1 VSRARRPAAALVA
14 AVLGAACVSGCAAP
28 DYRYAAEKP
37 TGTQTGAVYFKVP
50 YGWTQFP
57 TAAIAKAQQP
67 WAAAGDPQLLLQ
79 ATAWQEAYD
88 AAPEPS
94 LTHVFGRTTP
104 ERPVV
109 YASLRALYTEEQP
122 GATAAGLRDLLVPV
136 STLGKAVHVT
146 TDDVL
151 RQGSVSGV
159 HVVFS
164 YAPSAG
170 QPEETIDQTA
180 YLSDGTDA
188 VYLLVVR
195 CTTACYAEHRAE
207 IESVTSSYTIQEDR
221 HG

>member
-1 VSRARRPAAALVA
+1 MSRARHRVAAVVSAALVA
-14 AVLGAACVSGCAAP
+14 AGASGCAAP
-28 DYRYAAEKP
+28 DYRYAAEKS
-37 TGTQTGAVYFKVP
+37 TTSQTGSVYFKVP
-50 YGWTQFP
+50 YGWSQFP
-57 TAAIAKAQQP
+57 TAVIAKAQQP
-67 WAAAGDPQLLLQ
+67 WTAAGDPQLLLQ
-79 ATAWQEAYD
+79 ATVWQQAYD
-88 AAPEPS
+88 AASEPS
-94 LTHVFGRTTP
+94 LTHVFGRTAP
-104 ERPVV
+104 DRPAL
-109 YASLRALYTEEQP
+109 YASLRGLYTEEQP
-122 GATAAGLRDLLVPV
+122 GATTAGLRDLLVPV

-146 TDDVL
+146 TDDVV
-151 RQGSVSGV
+151 RQGTLSGV

-164 YAPSAG
+164 YTPSAG